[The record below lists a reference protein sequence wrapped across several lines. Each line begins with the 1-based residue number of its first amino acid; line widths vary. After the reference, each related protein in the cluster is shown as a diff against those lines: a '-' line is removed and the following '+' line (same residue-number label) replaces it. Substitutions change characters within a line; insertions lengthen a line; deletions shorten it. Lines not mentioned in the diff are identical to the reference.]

1 MRSGNE
7 DIWIK
12 PVAGGEA
19 LQVTTDPASDIYAVW
34 SPDGTQLAFASD
46 RGGATNVA
54 ISRRLADPLAA
65 ANRARRHLHR
75 RCDRPAKLSRCL
87 AAQPEIP
94 TPERTASPCPI

>member
-19 LQVTTDPASDIYAVW
+19 LLVTVNPASDIYAVW
-34 SPDGTQLAFASD
+34 SPDGTQLAIASD

-54 ISRRLADPLAA
+54 TLQT
-65 ANRARRHLHR
+65 ARRSSLR
-75 RCDRPAKLSRCL
+75 SSEPSAETS
-87 AAQPEIP
+87 
-94 TPERTASPCPI
+94 TSSM